1 MKLDLNARLGEI
13 RFVDDDDYD
22 VDMLE
27 LSFESD
33 DATYFHMS
41 FYVSQEE
48 AKQFQIFP
56 GQMFRLSLEMKQ

>member
-1 MKLDLNARLGEI
+1 MKLDLNARLNEI

-41 FYVSQEE
+41 FYVSQKE